1 MSKRDH
7 LGEFEQVVLLATM
20 RLGPDAYGVT
30 IKDEIEARTRRKVS
44 LGAIYPTVDRLEEKG
59 FVTSRA
65 GEPTA
70 ERGGRSRRHIK
81 IKPAGLRA
89 LRRSHEMLAALWDG
103 FEQEVTP

>member
-1 MSKRDH
+1 MAKRDY
-7 LGEFEQVVLLATM
+7 LGEFEQIVLLAIM
-20 RLGPDAYGVT
+20 RLGPEAYGVT

-44 LGAIYPTVDRLEEKG
+44 LGAIYPTVDRLEQKG

-70 ERGGRSRRHIK
+70 ERGGRSKRHIK
-81 IKPAGLRA
+81 ISPAGLRA

-103 FEQEVTP
+103 FEREVTP

>member
-1 MSKRDH
+1 MPKRDY
-7 LGEFEQVVLLATM
+7 LGEFEQVVLLAIM

-30 IKDEIEARTRRKVS
+30 IKDEIEARTRRSVS

-59 FVTSRA
+59 FVISRA

-70 ERGGRSRRHIK
+70 ERGGRSKRHIK
-81 IKPAGLRA
+81 ISPAGLRA
-89 LRRSHEMLAALWDG
+89 LRRSHKMLAALWDG